1 MKSFYSKIVEYGNM
15 DDEYSNVFSFGNGPL
30 DVIRMYQRMECIA
43 PHRLL
48 EFADTPALSDEMI
61 QDVID
66 HIVV

>member
-1 MKSFYSKIVEYGNM
+1 
-15 DDEYSNVFSFGNGPL
+15 
-30 DVIRMYQRMECIA
+30 MYQRMECIA

>member
-15 DDEYSNVFSFGNGPL
+15 DDEYSNVFSFGN
-30 DVIRMYQRMECIA
+30 VIRMYQRMECIA